1 MGAVSRDIYKKGR
14 EYDEQYPYDK
24 DGITALMKDVYRL
37 TSSMFYGGD
46 IDTAVILADLDL
58 ALNGEVLTVRQR
70 HAIALYYFANLTFEE
85 CAAVLGIDWTVV
97 RYHIN
102 GALKRIAA
110 NMSNGKTFSK
120 GDPTHDLYVID
131 ELDTWLNE
139 ISAGLRIEEPSHAVF
154 SAIAARFTGYDYKSK
169 EFVRQIVEGTVYLPA
184 EEGPEYPCLSDEQM
198 RWDDRR
204 ITYVEE
210 VFPPGDVVGTRKL
223 AVKNDEDSYGI
234 EYRLER
240 RKLFKLRGN

>member
-14 EYDEQYPYDK
+14 EYDEQYSYDK
-24 DGITALMKDVYRL
+24 DGVTALLKDVYRL
-37 TSSMFYGGD
+37 NSTMFYGGD
-46 IDTAVILADLDL
+46 IDTAVILADLDV
-58 ALNGEVLTVRQR
+58 AMNGEVLTVRQR
-70 HAIALYYFANLTFEE
+70 QTIALHYFAKLTLEE
-85 CAAVLGIDWTVV
+85 CAAVLGIDARVV

-102 GALKRIAA
+102 GALNRIAA
-110 NMSNGKTFSK
+110 NMSSGQTFSK
-120 GDPTHDLYVID
+120 GDPTHDLYITD
-131 ELDTWLNE
+131 ELDKWLNA

-154 SAIAARFTGYDYKSK
+154 NAIANRFAERDYKSK
-169 EFVRQIVEGTVYLPA
+169 EFVRQIAEGFVYLP
-184 EEGPEYPCLSDEQM
+184 EDEGPEYPCLSDEQM

-223 AVKNDEDSYGI
+223 AIKNDEDSYGI
-234 EYRLER
+234 EYRLEK